1 MRTNEDECIQA
12 TSLTKAVLTEKA
24 DEIKALK
31 KEKSEAES
39 ELKAKQ
45 KDWKKK
51 EGALNKATNILKQ
64 MEKAAK

>member
-1 MRTNEDECIQA
+1 M
-12 TSLTKAVLTEKA
+12 TEKA
-24 DEIKALK
+24 DELKALK
-31 KEKSEAES
+31 KEKSEAEA